1 MKKRC
6 ALVFVATLPLAM
18 QAAGLVSLGDIA
30 RRLSSYD
37 SYADSCS
44 YEVYLPSL
52 SDPVC
57 YGVRLYSASNQDG
70 DTLAPCRYLIEWS
83 LSAPDGVV
91 EGFSAYADGA
101 HYRFRDKRLQEYH
114 TEWDSVPFAPGGRV
128 RAGVQNQVQFAEL
141 LPQYMGRKF
150 SDMVSD
156 STYVSKVTTDTVV
169 GGRKSLVVSGRRRVN
184 GYDAAEYVYVL
195 DPDSFLPRLVE
206 LENNPGQLGE
216 QSISVRYMCGSER
229 PCDINA
235 ETLAARYPDAFG
247 KYRESSFS
255 LENLPGKPMPRVV
268 APTTTGE
275 RYLHEKGEPFAV
287 PTVFVFMESA
297 VGSCGDVVRAVRE
310 AVDYL
315 PMGVDVIWA
324 FFDHRVDDIEAVVPS
339 IRPGEHLLMNAR
351 GAASD
356 CGVGADTPVLVFVG
370 ADGVV
375 RDFVQGYNQDLKS
388 IVIQKASL
396 SN

>member
-57 YGVRLYSASNQDG
+57 YGVRLYGASNQDG

-114 TEWDSVPFAPGGRV
+114 AEWDSVPFAPGGRV

-156 STYVSKVTTDTVV
+156 STYVSTVTTDTVV

-184 GYDAAEYVYVL
+184 GYDAAEYVY
-195 DPDSFLPRLVE
+195 DP
-206 LENNPGQLGE
+206 
-216 QSISVRYMCGSER
+216 
-229 PCDINA
+229 
-235 ETLAARYPDAFG
+235 
-247 KYRESSFS
+247 
-255 LENLPGKPMPRVV
+255 
-268 APTTTGE
+268 
-275 RYLHEKGEPFAV
+275 
-287 PTVFVFMESA
+287 
-297 VGSCGDVVRAVRE
+297 
-310 AVDYL
+310 
-315 PMGVDVIWA
+315 
-324 FFDHRVDDIEAVVPS
+324 
-339 IRPGEHLLMNAR
+339 
-351 GAASD
+351 
-356 CGVGADTPVLVFVG
+356 
-370 ADGVV
+370 
-375 RDFVQGYNQDLKS
+375 
-388 IVIQKASL
+388 
-396 SN
+396 